1 MYTCTWQ
8 GHSVISRSID
18 TITIAIGTPEQPIYY
33 TLYRKAFTMQVQKD
47 ALTSAASFSCL
58 QLVRHFQEE
67 HFKRCSCVLFTK
79 LLTPIAAP
87 NTLNLERVFSLF
99 PFCRGHYCFL
109 GQSYLFSMLDPSF
122 QNCDL
127 HLRRAMVGMGWR
139 FQLVV
144 IAQTVLHLDEVVQ
157 WLKGKRQTVLH
168 LDKMILLCTG
178 SRKGDSKA
186 ILPWVNDKI
195 GKLSHF
201 KKKTYQTQF
210 MQ

>member
-1 MYTCTWQ
+1 MK
-8 GHSVISRSID
+8 
-18 TITIAIGTPEQPIYY
+18 
-33 TLYRKAFTMQVQKD
+33 YRKAFMMQVQKD

-144 IAQTVLHLDEVVQ
+144 IAQTVLHLDEVN
-157 WLKGKRQTVLH
+157 LKKRTNSSPSWWDDPSMHRFSEGGQQDNTSLGK
-168 LDKMILLCTG
+168 
-178 SRKGDSKA
+178 
-186 ILPWVNDKI
+186 W
-195 GKLSHF
+195 
-201 KKKTYQTQF
+201 
-210 MQ
+210 